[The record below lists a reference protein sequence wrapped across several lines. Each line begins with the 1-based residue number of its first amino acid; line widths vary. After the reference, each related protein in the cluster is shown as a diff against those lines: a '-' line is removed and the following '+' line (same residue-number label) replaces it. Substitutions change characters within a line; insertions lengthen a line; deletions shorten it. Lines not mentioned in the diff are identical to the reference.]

1 MKLID
6 VARSR
11 SLTFTKHALNITY
24 SFVYFPLTKKIIFQ
38 FCVFFSKKRPYTHR
52 DERNAH
58 NNKKRNEKRKA
69 RELEEKYKQWP
80 CVVFLSNTQ
89 NE

>member
-11 SLTFTKHALNITY
+11 SLTFTKHGLNIIFFRVL
-24 SFVYFPLTKKIIFQ
+24 SFDKENYFSVLCFFLKKKDHTHIEMRETHTTTKKGT
-38 FCVFFSKKRPYTHR
+38 K
-52 DERNAH
+52 
-58 NNKKRNEKRKA
+58 KRKA